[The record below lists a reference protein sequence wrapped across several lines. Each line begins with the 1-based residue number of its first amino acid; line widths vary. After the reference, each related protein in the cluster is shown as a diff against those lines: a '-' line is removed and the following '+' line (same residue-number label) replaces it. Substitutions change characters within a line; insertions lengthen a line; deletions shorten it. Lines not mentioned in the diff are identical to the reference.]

1 MFKITIKS
9 QIHGE
14 LWLEKQTQ
22 AEVDEYVHWCAD
34 SKHWGSPQW
43 IEEISEV
50 LEVKDEAGVIIIPAQ
65 PAYQIVHPAEYELI
79 IEDMTAQIEA
89 EKAQIEIV
97 RQSQLAAVQRMQ
109 SFSQDIDSCQD
120 LDSVKAALKTFVADV
135 ALLLL
140 VK

>member
-9 QIHGE
+9 KIHGE
-14 LWLEKQTQ
+14 MWLEKQTQ
-22 AEVDEYVHWCAD
+22 TEVDEYLAWAAD
-34 SKHWGSPQW
+34 SKHWGAPQW
-43 IEEISEV
+43 IEEIPEV
-50 LEVKDEAGVIIIPAQ
+50 LEVKDEAGEIIIPAQ

-89 EKAQIEIV
+89 EKAKVEIV

-109 SFSQDIDSCQD
+109 SFPQDIDSCQD